1 MEDTTYFDLVE
12 LVEKQGKV
20 IKQQAD
26 AIAKLVNENME
37 KENLINELMRDV
49 DC

>member
-37 KENLINELMRDV
+37 KGNLINELMKG
-49 DC
+49 